1 MKRIFLLL
9 GIAGFTTASAQQ
21 KDLFDIN
28 SHLKKKSADKLITV
42 PKIKL
47 GFQKPNIFQRN
58 PDKISPGY
66 SYSLPNGDKVYSSP
80 SYHMP
85 VVVTDMKQFNKMPNI
100 IMGRRPDIVLL
111 TKIPNAAV
119 PFTIPPMFD

>member
-1 MKRIFLLL
+1 MKKVFLLL

-21 KDLFDIN
+21 KDVFDIN
-28 SHLKKKSADKLITV
+28 EYLKKKNAEKSIIV

-58 PDKISPGY
+58 PNKISPGY
-66 SYSLPNGDKVYSSP
+66 FYSLPNGDKVYSSP

-85 VVVTDMKQFNKMPNI
+85 IIVPDMRQFNKMPTVT
-100 IMGRRPDIVLL
+100 MGQRPDIVEL
-111 TKIPNAAV
+111 TKIPNAAL
-119 PFTIPPMFD
+119 PFSIPPMFN